1 MTKQDAIKILTDGEW
16 WDYLGD
22 ACPDIYNLSDA
33 IYYAIDAMHERDAL
47 KAEIERLKRERDA
60 AVKELF
66 RWTRCPVCKHWIPA
80 DEWCERHDRHAD
92 SFDGCDSAEWRGVKE
107 GAEDG

>member
-1 MTKQDAIKILTDGEW
+1 MSTMTDFLNALRFEDEIDMDTA
-16 WDYLGD
+16 GD
-22 ACPDIYNLSDA
+22 LMSDA
-33 IYYAIDAMHERDAL
+33 ADVIEQQMA
-47 KAEIERLKRERDA
+47 KIERLKRERDA

-107 GAEDG
+107 DTADG